1 MIFVIFESCSEKTFL
16 SNFYSPYRI
25 VDDCGG
31 AFAMGAIGGG
41 IFSFMKGWRNSPK
54 VRLLLVYFWR
64 EFQNSIQQRVIQ
76 AYVIK
81 LTAHGS

>member
-1 MIFVIFESCSEKTFL
+1 MIFVIFESRSEKTFL

-64 EFQNSIQQRVIQ
+64 VFQNSIQQRVIQ

>member
-64 EFQNSIQQRVIQ
+64 EVQNSIQQCVIQ

>member
-1 MIFVIFESCSEKTFL
+1 MPVIFLHC
-16 SNFYSPYRI
+16 SPYRI

-54 VRLLLVYFWR
+54 VGKLQFCQQNYYFL
-64 EFQNSIQQRVIQ
+64 NYS
-76 AYVIK
+76 
-81 LTAHGS
+81 L

>member
-16 SNFYSPYRI
+16 SNFCSPYRI

-64 EFQNSIQQRVIQ
+64 KFQNSFFI

-81 LTAHGS
+81 LTALGG